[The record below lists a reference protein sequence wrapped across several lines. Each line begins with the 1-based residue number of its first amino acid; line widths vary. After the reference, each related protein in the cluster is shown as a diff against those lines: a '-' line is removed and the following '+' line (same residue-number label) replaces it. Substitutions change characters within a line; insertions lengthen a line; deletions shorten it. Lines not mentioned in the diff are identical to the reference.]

1 MARLQ
6 ARLSLKGR
14 ALQLLAQRDQ
24 SRVELRR
31 KLRRHAQK
39 SDAAASALNAIADV
53 GAGDADDGASGA
65 SGGPDGAA
73 RRELQHDEVEA
84 VLDWLEAQRFLSTE
98 RFVESRI
105 HAREGRFGSLRIKAE
120 LAQHG
125 LALPADAARALAETE
140 LERAAA
146 VRERRF
152 PEPPKDAAGRA
163 RQARFLA
170 ARGFSPEAVH
180 RLMRQLR

>member
-1 MARLQ
+1 MARPQ
-6 ARLSLKGR
+6 PKLSLKGR

-31 KLRRHAQK
+31 KLRRHA
-39 SDAAASALNAIADV
+39 ARAEPARAVPPSAEPISP
-53 GAGDADDGASGA
+53 ADDE
-65 SGGPDGAA
+65 GGSAA
-73 RRELQHDEVEA
+73 MQAQHAEVEA
-84 VLDWLEAQRFLSTE
+84 VLDWLEAQRFLSAE
-98 RFVESRI
+98 RFAESRI
-105 HAREGRFGSLRIKAE
+105 HARESRFGSLRIRAE

-125 LALPADAARALAETE
+125 MTLSAEAARTLAETE
-140 LERAAA
+140 LQRAAA

-152 PEPPKDAAGRA
+152 AEPPCDAAERA
-163 RQARFLA
+163 KQARFLV

>member
-1 MARLQ
+1 VARPQ
-6 ARLSLKGR
+6 PKLSLKGR

-31 KLRRHAQK
+31 KLRRHA
-39 SDAAASALNAIADV
+39 ARAEPARAVPPSAEPSAEPTSP
-53 GAGDADDGASGA
+53 ADDE
-65 SGGPDGAA
+65 GGSAA
-73 RRELQHDEVEA
+73 MQAQHAEVEA
-84 VLDWLEAQRFLSTE
+84 VLDWLEAQRFLSAE
-98 RFVESRI
+98 RFAESRI
-105 HAREGRFGSLRIKAE
+105 HARESRFGSLRIRAE

-125 LALPADAARALAETE
+125 MTLSAEAARTLAETE
-140 LERAAA
+140 LQRAAA

-152 PEPPKDAAGRA
+152 AEPPRDAAERA
-163 RQARFLA
+163 KQARFLV

>member
-1 MARLQ
+1 MARLR

-31 KLRRHAQK
+31 KLRRHAATTAEAQAHADATS
-39 SDAAASALNAIADV
+39 SDGDV
-53 GAGDADDGASGA
+53 ELGAE
-65 SGGPDGAA
+65 PDLEA
-73 RRELQHDEVEA
+73 RHAEVEA
-84 VLDWLEAQRFLSTE
+84 VLDWLEAQRFLSAE

-105 HAREGRFGSLRIKAE
+105 SAREGRFGIRRIRAE

-125 LALPADAARALAETE
+125 LEMPAQAAHTLAETE

-152 PEPPKDAAGRA
+152 ADPPSDAAEQA
-163 RQARFLA
+163 RQSRFLA
-170 ARGFSPEAVH
+170 ARGFSPEAIH
-180 RLMRQLR
+180 RLMRRWR

>member
-1 MARLQ
+1 MARPR

-31 KLRRHAQK
+31 KLRRHR
-39 SDAAASALNAIADV
+39 
-53 GAGDADDGASGA
+53 AGDPAL
-65 SGGPDGAA
+65 GGDSNPDCDSDLGSDSEA
-73 RRELQHDEVEA
+73 RHAEVEA
-84 VLDWLEAQRFLSTE
+84 VLDWLEAQQFLSAE

-125 LALPADAARALAETE
+125 LQLPTEAARTLAESE

-146 VRERRF
+146 VRERKF
-152 PEPPKDAAGRA
+152 AEPPADAAERA

-170 ARGFSPEAVH
+170 ARGFSAEAIH